1 MEKNT
6 SPINSQRK
14 DGRLNVSLPLKITVV
29 KDRVPQYSIVGSSL
43 LNLSERGAYVRAMK
57 KISKG
62 RKVLMAFTL
71 PIDNMDRYDINKLRV
86 NLEGQVIRTEESG
99 FAVKFAETFRVTAT

>member
-6 SPINSQRK
+6 RPINGQRK
-14 DGRLNVSLPLKITVV
+14 DDRLNVSLPLQLTVV
-29 KDRVPQYSIVGSSL
+29 KNKIPQYSIVGSSL

-57 KISKG
+57 KISTG

-71 PIDNMDRYDINKLRV
+71 PIDNMDEYDINKLRV
-86 NLEGQVIRTEESG
+86 NLEGRVIRTEESG
-99 FAVKFAETFRVTAT
+99 FAVKFAETFRVTAI